1 MQANKKS
8 VLYLL
13 FENTTV
19 TVNLSSFSSSTTH
32 HPLVFFSTSQHH
44 QLTSPPPPP
53 PMSSLTTC
61 MRSRALLFTYMFT
74 IFSRNCET
82 VVSVYDAN
90 ATVYVL
96 LSSPQNGY
104 TDSHSL
110 TLIKKMEEI
119 NWIVVVLTFVVG
131 AIAAYMIFGSKKKTS
146 SQAKSNVSKDLPSDD
161 LLNSDSDGNATNIQN
176 EAGTFSQIERLEKP
190 CKVEPRIIQFNSMF
204 FIIVSS
210 SPFSLP
216 VETPRTKSPVYPLVN
231 TLTNLI

>member
-1 MQANKKS
+1 
-8 VLYLL
+8 
-13 FENTTV
+13 
-19 TVNLSSFSSSTTH
+19 
-32 HPLVFFSTSQHH
+32 
-44 QLTSPPPPP
+44 
-53 PMSSLTTC
+53 
-61 MRSRALLFTYMFT
+61 MFT

-82 VVSVYDAN
+82 VVSVYEAN

-104 TDSHSL
+104 RDSHSL

-204 FIIVSS
+204 FIIIAYHRFQLSFLSTRRNATYQISGTSS
-210 SPFSLP
+210 
-216 VETPRTKSPVYPLVN
+216 R
-231 TLTNLI
+231 